1 MGNTHRIG
9 IVGVGAIA
17 GLHGRAIRDIE
28 GAELVAS
35 CGGSQPKAEAFQAE
49 YGGQWFESIEQLLD
63 ADLCDVVTICTPSGA
78 HMAPTVEALKRGVHV
93 LCEKPLEVDLQR
105 AGEMITVA
113 KGSEARLGG
122 IFPQRFNPVVQAAH
136 GAAAAGR
143 LGKLALASAYVPWW
157 RDDSYYGPNRWQ
169 GTKKLDG
176 GGALINQSIH
186 AVDAMQW
193 LAEAAG
199 AGPAVEVTAYTD
211 MLCHDPVH
219 IEVEDSCAAAVKFES
234 GCLGVILAT
243 TAMWPGGAVRFHVGG
258 RNGSIEVH
266 EDQLVTWRFRE
277 ESESDEQVRSR
288 FGGET
293 TSGGA
298 ADPMAIDYSKHTRN
312 IEDFLNAID
321 EGRPSLVEPEEAWKS
336 LAIIRAVYE
345 SADTGK
351 PCRVQAFG

>member
-136 GAAAAGR
+136 GAA
-143 LGKLALASAYVPWW
+143 LV
-157 RDDSYYGPNRWQ
+157 
-169 GTKKLDG
+169 
-176 GGALINQSIH
+176 
-186 AVDAMQW
+186 V
-193 LAEAAG
+193 LAEAEDENPPHPFLARWRLYVRGRWPVGVAG
-199 AGPAVEVTAYTD
+199 ATYN
-211 MLCHDPVH
+211 
-219 IEVEDSCAAAVKFES
+219 
-234 GCLGVILAT
+234 IL
-243 TAMWPGGAVRFHVGG
+243 
-258 RNGSIEVH
+258 
-266 EDQLVTWRFRE
+266 
-277 ESESDEQVRSR
+277 
-288 FGGET
+288 
-293 TSGGA
+293 
-298 ADPMAIDYSKHTRN
+298 
-312 IEDFLNAID
+312 
-321 EGRPSLVEPEEAWKS
+321 
-336 LAIIRAVYE
+336 
-345 SADTGK
+345 
-351 PCRVQAFG
+351 